1 MLYEFARNAARRG
14 AARQQVV
21 RGLMARQSGPG
32 GGGGQAAEGAVA
44 WHESLLLAGAGLV
57 AAWRQRHQGA
67 RLPVLCFTGGGARLR
82 NLLHVH
88 ACVADLLVC
97 GVAAP
102 LAAWESR
109 WWLHDPSAAAAADLP
124 PPLVRRAV
132 AFAQPASIFCQLL
145 WMGPPQ
151 GVPVAASTLLL
162 AMLAADRLAAVR
174 RPRLYAAWRRLGA
187 RVAAA
192 AWLGAAL
199 SAAPLLAVGAPPAP
213 APAWLSLA
221 RLLAV
226 HALPCA
232 AVAACHAAVC
242 ATLGRAS
249 LLAAAARGEVP
260 LPMPLLCRPRHVIIV
275 ASVAND
281 APSKVIPF
289 VRGDTMM
296 RRVAG
301 DDSDSEDDSRIQ
313 ADLADLRRSSRRRGP
328 QSLRSRRRLARML
341 AAQLALFAGCWLPHA
356 AAAAVAAA
364 HLGAPGVAAG
374 AARRLLLLGHA
385 HSAAAPL
392 LYWALNRR
400 ALACGHWAPR
410 LRAGR
415 TQQPPPPSST
425 NEAALGPF
433 HPRFITPRPQPR
445 CETSHFLR

>member
-1 MLYEFARNAARRG
+1 MATETSARMYLHD
-14 AARQQVV
+14 
-21 RGLMARQSGPG
+21 GLTASAVLHRWQGT
-32 GGGGQAAEGAVA
+32 AAEGATFPHKCDNLLMCDEGRVP
-44 WHESLLLAGAGLV
+44 LLLE
-57 AAWRQRHQGA
+57 
-67 RLPVLCFTGGGARLR
+67 CGGARLR

-132 AFAQPASIFCQLL
+132 AFAQ
-145 WMGPPQ
+145 

-162 AMLAADRLAAVR
+162 ALLAADRLAAVR

-364 HLGAPGVAAG
+364 QLGTPGAAAG

>member
-1 MLYEFARNAARRG
+1 MIVVAAVGVAANAA
-14 AARQQVV
+14 
-21 RGLMARQSGPG
+21 L
-32 GGGGQAAEGAVA
+32 
-44 WHESLLLAGAGLV
+44 LV
-57 AAWRQRHQGA
+57 A
-67 RLPVLCFTGGGARLR
+67 LCTGGGARLR

-132 AFAQPASIFCQLL
+132 AFAQ
-145 WMGPPQ
+145 

-162 AMLAADRLAAVR
+162 ALLAADRLAAVR

-192 AWLGAAL
+192 AW
-199 SAAPLLAVGAPPAP
+199 
-213 APAWLSLA
+213 
-221 RLLAV
+221 
-226 HALPCA
+226 
-232 AVAACHAAVC
+232 
-242 ATLGRAS
+242 
-249 LLAAAARGEVP
+249 LAAAARGEVP

-313 ADLADLRRSSRRRGP
+313 ADLADLRRSSRRRGRDGGGGGRGGQGHNHSASPSGPARRPMRPPPLLARP

-364 HLGAPGVAAG
+364 QLGTPGVAAG

>member
-1 MLYEFARNAARRG
+1 
-14 AARQQVV
+14 
-21 RGLMARQSGPG
+21 MARQSGPG

-57 AAWRQRHQGA
+57 AAVGVA
-67 RLPVLCFTGGGARLR
+67 ANAALLVALCTGGGARLR

-132 AFAQPASIFCQLL
+132 AFAQ
-145 WMGPPQ
+145 

-162 AMLAADRLAAVR
+162 ALLAADRLAAVR

-301 DDSDSEDDSRIQ
+301 GDSDSEDDSRIQ

-341 AAQLALFAGCWLPHA
+341 
-356 AAAAVAAA
+356 
-364 HLGAPGVAAG
+364 VAAG